1 MNKFSVCHLSKFY
14 KPFSGG
20 IESVVADIA
29 EGSRFCSV
37 SVIAADQAG
46 LPVRETI
53 NSVRV
58 IRSKEYLN
66 IAKVS
71 IAPRYVADVLRE
83 CNGQILHVHLPNP
96 LAIISLM
103 VAKILGKDI
112 TRLVIHWH
120 SDVVKQKFLKVLF
133 SPFETWMLLKSQRI
147 IVTSQ
152 RYLDAS
158 QSLSKFREKCVV
170 VPIGISPLNEG
181 IDLKKVHALKHK
193 YSEKKIIFALGR
205 HVYYKGFEDL
215 IQASKYVDD
224 AVFII
229 GGSGPDTEKYR
240 SQIVASGLEGKVNLV
255 GRISDTDLP
264 SYYAA
269 ADVFCLPS
277 NEKSEAF
284 GVVQLEAMSLGI
296 PVVSADIIG
305 SGVPWVNTHMESGLV
320 FEPNNVESLAAA
332 LNLIINDSLLRQD
345 LAIGAKRRFAKYFTK
360 ERSIEAINSVYK
372 NCLKIK
378 NKL

>member
-29 EGSRFCSV
+29 EGSNFCNT
-37 SVIAADQAG
+37 SVIAVDQAA
-46 LPVRETI
+46 LSAKEII

-58 IRSKEYLN
+58 MRSKEYFN

-71 IAPRYVADVLRE
+71 IAPGYIWDVLKE

-96 LAIISLM
+96 LAT
-103 VAKILGKDI
+103 VAVFIASICGKDVSK
-112 TRLVIHWH
+112 LVVHWH
-120 SDVVKQKFLKVLF
+120 SDVVKQKFLKILF
-133 SPFETWMLLKSQRI
+133 WPFEAWILNKSKTI

-152 RYLDAS
+152 RYLES
-158 QSLSKFREKCVV
+158 SESLSQYVNKSVV
-170 VPIGISPLNEG
+170 VPIGIESIAGG
-181 IDLKKVHALKHK
+181 INVELVRDLKHN
-193 YSEKKIIFALGR
+193 YQGKKIIFSLGR

-215 IQASKYVDD
+215 IEAAKYVSD
-224 AVFII
+224 AVFVV

-240 SQIVASGLEGKVNLV
+240 MQIAKEGLNDKVYLI
-255 GRISDTDLP
+255 GRVSDEDLP

-284 GVVQLEAMSLGI
+284 GVVQLEAMSIGT
-296 PVVSADIIG
+296 PVVSGNIIG
-305 SGVPWVNTHMESGLV
+305 SGVPWVNAHMDSGLV
-320 FEPNNVESLAAA
+320 FEPNNVESLAGC
-332 LNLIINDSLLRQD
+332 LNLIIRDDSLRQD
-345 LAIGAKRRFAKYFTK
+345 LAVGAKRRFEKYFTK
-360 ERSIEAINSVYK
+360 DKSVESIDSIYK
-372 NCLKIK
+372 ELLII
-378 NKL
+378 

>member
-29 EGSRFCSV
+29 EGSNFCNTT
-37 SVIAADQAG
+37 VIAVDQAA
-46 LPVRETI
+46 LSAREII

-58 IRSKEYLN
+58 MRSKEYFN

-71 IAPRYVADVLRE
+71 IAPGYILDVLKE

-96 LAIISLM
+96 LAT
-103 VAKILGKDI
+103 VAVILASICGKDVSK
-112 TRLVIHWH
+112 LVVHWH
-120 SDVVKQKFLKVLF
+120 SDIVKQRFLKILF
-133 SPFETWMLLKSQRI
+133 WPFEAWILHKSNTI

-152 RYLDAS
+152 RYLES
-158 QSLSKFREKCVV
+158 SKSLSQYVDKCVV
-170 VPIGISPLNEG
+170 VPIGIESIAGG
-181 IDLKKVHALKHK
+181 INVELVSDLKHN
-193 YSEKKIIFALGR
+193 YPGKKIIFSLGR

-215 IQASKYVDD
+215 IEAAKYVSD

-240 SQIVASGLEGKVNLV
+240 MQIAKDGLDGKVYLV
-255 GRISDTDLP
+255 GRVPDEDLP

-284 GVVQLEAMSLGI
+284 GVVQLEAMSIGT
-296 PVVSADIIG
+296 PVVSSNIIG

-320 FEPNNVESLAAA
+320 YDVNNVQSLAQS
-332 LNLIINDSLLRQD
+332 LNLIISDQALREK
-345 LAIGAKRRFAKYFTK
+345 LSIGAKRRFGHYFSRDK
-360 ERSIEAINSVYK
+360 SIEAIHSVYK
-372 NCLKIK
+372 KVLRH
-378 NKL
+378 